1 MPVDLDNETE
11 LDAELKSW
19 LSFAAQK
26 LQELNLLGRA
36 LDGATDAATQDALG
50 RQRAALAARRSST
63 RIHNPAVA
71 ARMAAAGGVSRDRAP
86 SPAASRASRKSWAC
100 PPIPPPPSVPFRRPP
115 KSARC
120 AATGNPAL

>member
-1 MPVDLDNETE
+1 MDLDNETE

-50 RQRAALAARRSST
+50 RQRARWPRAVPRPASTTRPWPPHGRRRWRVARPRPFAGRIARQQEELGLPAYPTTTIGSFPQTAEIRALRR
-63 RIHNPAVA
+63 
-71 ARMAAAGGVSRDRAP
+71 D
-86 SPAASRASRKSWAC
+86 
-100 PPIPPPPSVPFRRPP
+100 
-115 KSARC
+115 
-120 AATGNPAL
+120 